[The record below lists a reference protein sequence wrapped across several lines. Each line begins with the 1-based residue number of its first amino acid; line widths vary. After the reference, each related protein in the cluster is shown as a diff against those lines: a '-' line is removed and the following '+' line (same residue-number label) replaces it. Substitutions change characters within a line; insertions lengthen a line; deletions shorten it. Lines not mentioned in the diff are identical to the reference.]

1 MSAFERVRH
10 KPLRGLVRAIQAT
23 ETSVPAD
30 RQPVSDDKLARMSEP
45 LMGHIAS
52 GAILLDHESAPLVA
66 NFLDVQHRRL
76 QKHKGKQR
84 RRRRR

>member
-1 MSAFERVRH
+1 M
-10 KPLRGLVRAIQAT
+10 
-23 ETSVPAD
+23 
-30 RQPVSDDKLARMSEP
+30 SDDKLARMSEP